1 MNGKTCWSA
10 FRELEV
16 ICTKDGRRLGHP
28 IDLEFDADGQILS
41 LTACAP
47 GAKPGQLFRRPPRF
61 RVCWKDLCRV
71 GEELLLTERYET
83 CAPNMNKL

>member
-16 ICTKDGRRLGHP
+16 ICTRDGRRLGHP
-28 IDLEFDADGQILS
+28 IDLEFDAAGQLAA
-41 LTACAP
+41 LVACAP
-47 GAKPGQLFRRPPRF
+47 GGQLFRRPPRF

-71 GEELLLTERYET
+71 GEELLLTERYEV
-83 CAPNMNKL
+83 CPSNMNKL